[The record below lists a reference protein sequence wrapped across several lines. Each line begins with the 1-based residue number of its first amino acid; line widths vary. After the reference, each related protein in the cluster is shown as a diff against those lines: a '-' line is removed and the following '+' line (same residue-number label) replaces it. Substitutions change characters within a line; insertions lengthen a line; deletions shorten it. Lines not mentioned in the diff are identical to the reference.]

1 MIAAELDALLASRD
15 AARLDAVLATVAVG
29 SPEALALEGE
39 LLRRRGEPARAR
51 PLLDRALALRPDC
64 RALHHAAALALAASG
79 DKAAARER
87 WQSLLASF
95 PDDAAARFQIAVTW
109 HDEGRLDEA
118 ARWYEA
124 QAARVPAMF
133 AAWWNLGLVQ
143 EARGAADAALA
154 AFERAADAAPRDPRP
169 LGRAAALHGVAARL
183 PEAIARLDRALLLA
197 PDDATLHFARAAHRS
212 SLALHHEARAD
223 LARAVALRP
232 DDAAGGSALL
242 LELQYD
248 DAPAVRA
255 ALDEARSAWA
265 RRHAHRPSRTPGA
278 APVRSRMR
286 VGYLSPRFGDAPPGA
301 LLLPVLEAHD
311 RERYE
316 VVAFASH
323 AAQGPIAERVRR
335 AVDRWHDLP
344 RDDAQ
349 AVDLIA
355 GEDLD
360 LLVDLAGHAPGNRQ
374 PMLAHRPAR
383 VQAAWLDA
391 FDASGVAAIDFLV
404 SDAVHTPRDDASA
417 FGERLLLLPHARF
430 AYRPPLPI
438 RATPPPALRHGY
450 VTFGSFNRHAKH
462 TDEVARTWASIMA
475 KVPGSRLSLRAAAY
489 RAASTIGFVRDRWRA
504 LGVPVERVDF
514 EPFVPLDALHEAY
527 AGIDVALDP
536 FPFTGGVTTCD
547 ALAHGVPVV
556 TLHGQTMIGRQG
568 AALLRA
574 AGEDALVAANPDAYV
589 AIAIEL
595 AAGATDTGARLER
608 ARRVAA
614 SPLCDVA
621 GFTRALE
628 RGFVAITAAGPGPGA
643 PLAID
648 ADPARERV

>member
-1 MIAAELDALLASRD
+1 
-15 AARLDAVLATVAVG
+15 
-29 SPEALALEGE
+29 
-39 LLRRRGEPARAR
+39 
-51 PLLDRALALRPDC
+51 
-64 RALHHAAALALAASG
+64 
-79 DKAAARER
+79 
-87 WQSLLASF
+87 
-95 PDDAAARFQIAVTW
+95 
-109 HDEGRLDEA
+109 
-118 ARWYEA
+118 
-124 QAARVPAMF
+124 
-133 AAWWNLGLVQ
+133 
-143 EARGAADAALA
+143 
-154 AFERAADAAPRDPRP
+154 
-169 LGRAAALHGVAARL
+169 
-183 PEAIARLDRALLLA
+183 
-197 PDDATLHFARAAHRS
+197 
-212 SLALHHEARAD
+212 
-223 LARAVALRP
+223 
-232 DDAAGGSALL
+232 
-242 LELQYD
+242 
-248 DAPAVRA
+248 
-255 ALDEARSAWA
+255 
-265 RRHAHRPSRTPGA
+265 
-278 APVRSRMR
+278 MR

-311 RERYE
+311 RERFE

-349 AVDLIA
+349 AVDRSRA
-355 GEDLD
+355 RTSTCWSTSLD
-360 LLVDLAGHAPGNRQ
+360 TLPATGCRCSPTARPGCRPRGSTRSTPRASRRSTSWSATPSTRQ
-374 PMLAHRPAR
+374 
-383 VQAAWLDA
+383 
-391 FDASGVAAIDFLV
+391 
-404 SDAVHTPRDDASA
+404 RDDAPA

-462 TDEVARTWASIMA
+462 TDEVARTWARILA

-595 AAGATDTGARLER
+595 AAGATDAGARLER
-608 ARRVAA
+608 VRRVAA

-621 GFTRALE
+621 GFTRVLE
-628 RGFVAITAAGPGPGA
+628 RGFVAMTAAGPGPGA

-648 ADPARERV
+648 ADPARQRV